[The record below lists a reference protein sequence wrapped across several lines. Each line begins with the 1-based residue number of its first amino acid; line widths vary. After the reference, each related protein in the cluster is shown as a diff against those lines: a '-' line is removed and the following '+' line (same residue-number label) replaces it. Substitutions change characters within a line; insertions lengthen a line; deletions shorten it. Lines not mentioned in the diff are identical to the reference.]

1 MPWSENAR
9 IAARLREAGERLHER
24 GGNAFSAA
32 AYGHAAE
39 VVEHWREPLRGLH
52 EHGGPGALQ
61 ELPGVGRGIAAAIA
75 EMLASGRWRALE
87 RMREEDCT
95 EESILCPGADGIE
108 HECIV
113 LRPSRKH
120 ALHGRDAIARLLEM
134 DGNRGRTSR

>member
-1 MPWSENAR
+1 MPWTENAR

-39 VVEHWREPLRGLH
+39 VVEHWREPLRELY
-52 EHGGPGALQ
+52 ERGGPGALQ
-61 ELPGVGRGIAAAIA
+61 HLPGVGHGIAAAIA
-75 EMLASGRWRALE
+75 EMLAAGRWRALE
-87 RMREEDCT
+87 RMREEDRT

-113 LRPSRKH
+113 LRPARKH

-134 DGNRGRTSR
+134 DRN